1 MTTTR
6 QPASALRRLAP
17 YLLAGVGSIAA
28 APDDVRD
35 DDDVRYE
42 REGEDD
48 VDDAVASVT
57 PRSTSARA
65 GRTLAVALEHMN
77 PFDATHAAA
86 TAALSPETSVR
97 RGIAEALAWVGLVGD
112 DVVLDHLARDDDE
125 GVRAAAARAVDA
137 RRAPI
142 LCVGAPAS
150 PPHPRVLVV
159 DDYAGGRG
167 ALCACLS
174 ELECDA
180 VGTSSA
186 LIARD
191 LPWDELVDVVV
202 VDHDPPWTDG
212 EGLVVRIRRRSPD
225 LPVILLC
232 SRAALGE
239 RHDGA
244 LDGSIWLPKPVT
256 LESLST
262 AIATLVQGRSSRDRP
277 PR

>member
-1 MTTTR
+1 MTTTK
-6 QPASALRRLAP
+6 QPASALRRLGP

-28 APDDVRD
+28 APGDVRD
-35 DDDVRYE
+35 DDDVRHE
-42 REGEDD
+42 HEEDDD
-48 VDDAVASVT
+48 VDDALSSVT
-57 PRSTSARA
+57 PRSTSAAA

-112 DVVLDHLARDDDE
+112 DVVIDHLQRDDDE
-125 GVRAAAARAVDA
+125 GVRAAALRAADA
-137 RRAPI
+137 RRVPT
-142 LCVGAPAS
+142 
-150 PPHPRVLVV
+150 HPRVLVV
-159 DDYAGGRG
+159 DNYASGRG

-186 LIARD
+186 LFARD

-202 VDHDPPWTDG
+202 ADHDPPWSDG
-212 EGLVVRIRRRSPD
+212 EGLVVRIRQQSPD

-239 RHDGA
+239 RHDDA
-244 LDGSIWLPKPVT
+244 RDGSIWLPKPVT

-262 AIATLVQGRSSRDRP
+262 AIETLVQGRSSRNRP